1 MAIVKVEQTVTL
13 RDGTV
18 EVDVDLEE
26 FSDEDL
32 TAELE
37 SRGFL
42 VKYPKDGDLNE
53 LLDAFKIGDP
63 NALERCKRYLEDM
76 TGRTI

>member
-1 MAIVKVEQTVTL
+1 MAYATVN
-13 RDGTV
+13 V
-18 EVDVDLEE
+18 QVDL
-26 FSDEDL
+26 SDFDDDVL
-32 TAELE
+32 TEELE
-37 SRGFL
+37 CRGFL